1 MALELIKEAS
11 YYSCIR
17 HIYNRMDYW
26 NEATPYLEKIL
37 FDLKETD
44 VKKGVD
50 LLNAIQKTQASF
62 DDWHTFSAA
71 IDTEMVPRITEYL
84 RKYSGINVKDGEWTL
99 ESSQTGFL
107 TLKSDKSGYLH
118 SPADPMWES
127 FLYANSVFDTEAK
140 NYYILGGGLGY
151 LAYQLWRMS
160 SGDADIYIFEID
172 KELTEYA
179 ELYGV
184 LSLIP
189 EEKIHVITGDDTDIV
204 LEQYT
209 RDIPESKTV
218 RTIYHWDLSKYK
230 GEYADYFKVQ
240 LSNEVTGR
248 AVEHKWRRNYDSNI
262 QLEHKT
268 LSELDTSSFKEE
280 WVVVGAGPSLND
292 NVNFIF
298 DSVGKRTIC
307 AINASLKW
315 FSRNDLIPDVCTALD
330 PHDSMVPHIEGIEDF
345 SKNVPLVMDCVTNR
359 RYAEKY
365 RGPRYY
371 IYSTA
376 TALTIGREN
385 VIGDIWEIGGTVTS
399 MAIDLA
405 YRMGAKKIY
414 VIGADLAYPDG
425 ITYANGVGHD
435 TGKWSEVEETL
446 ISVDD
451 KIIPTSIKF
460 NAYKGMI
467 EDQIAG
473 YHGVEVI
480 NKSLHGAYL
489 NGTFCNQW
497 WENLPDSLNFADYLD
512 YFNNLKRNSY
522 ILGWRRK
529 YYIFWQLIS
538 RIESLGISINPDEEI
553 VVDSSYMHIYQMF
566 KNELNWVN
574 SYSGKRIKGQTYI
587 FTTEFLGEKDSH
599 SKDVLTIAESETEK
613 NKKVLIVNT
622 GEKLGGDPIPLHKPM
637 SSQYNRELET
647 ADKVFMKNKTF
658 SYFQFPDGMP
668 EINYYKAFLDS
679 VADNI
684 PEKMICS
691 SKYSPLADYCIEKFV
706 NSTEIS

>member
-1 MALELIKEAS
+1 MALELVKEAS
-11 YYSCIR
+11 FYSCIR
-17 HIYNRMDYW
+17 HIYNRMNYW

-50 LLNAIQKTQASF
+50 LLNGIQKTQKSF
-62 DDWHTFSAA
+62 EDWHTFSAA
-71 IDTEMVPRITEYL
+71 IDTEIVPRILEYL
-84 RKYSGINVKDGEWTL
+84 RKYTGINVKDGEWIL
-99 ESSQTGFL
+99 ESAQTGFL

-127 FLYANSVFDTEAK
+127 FLYAYSVFDPEAK

-160 SGDADIYIFEID
+160 SGDANIYIFEID

-184 LSLIP
+184 LSFIP
-189 EEKIHVITGDDTDIV
+189 EDKLQVITGDDTDII

-209 RDIPESKTV
+209 RDVPEGKTV

-240 LSNEVTGR
+240 LSNEITGR

-268 LSELDTSSFKEE
+268 LSELDTESFKEE
-280 WVVVGAGPSLND
+280 WVIVGAGPSLND
-292 NVNFIF
+292 NADFIV

-315 FSRNDLIPDVCTALD
+315 FSRNNIIPDVCTALD
-330 PHDSMVPHIEGIEDF
+330 PHDSLVPHIEGIEDF

-359 RYAEKY
+359 RYAEMYK
-365 RGPRYY
+365 GPRYY

-425 ITYANGVGHD
+425 VTYANGVGHD
-435 TGKWSEVEETL
+435 TGKWIEVEETL

-460 NAYKGMI
+460 NEYKGMI

-497 WENLPDSLNFADYLD
+497 WENLPNSSVAEDYLA
-512 YFNNLKRNSY
+512 YFINLKRDSF
-522 ILGWRRK
+522 ILGWKRK
-529 YYIFWQLIS
+529 YYIFWQLIA
-538 RIESLGISINPDEEI
+538 RMNSLGIKLNSEDENIIQEA
-553 VVDSSYMHIYQMF
+553 YMHIYELF
-566 KNELNWVN
+566 KKELNWTKDFSN
-574 SYSGKRIKGQTYI
+574 KRIKGQSYI
-587 FTTEFLGEKDSH
+587 FTSEYVDDKDSH
-599 SKDVLTIAESETEK
+599 SKEVLDIVESETDK
-613 NKKVLIVNT
+613 KQKVLIVNT
-622 GEKLGGDPIPLHKPM
+622 GESLGGEPVTLHNPIP
-637 SSQYNRELET
+637 SRYNKGLET
-647 ADKVFMKNKTF
+647 TDKIYKGGRSF

-668 EINYYKAFLDS
+668 DISYYRAFLDS
-679 VADNI
+679 VSDSI
-684 PEKMICS
+684 PEKIICS
-691 SKYSPLADYCIEKFV
+691 SKYSLLADYCFEKFDASIG
-706 NSTEIS
+706 N